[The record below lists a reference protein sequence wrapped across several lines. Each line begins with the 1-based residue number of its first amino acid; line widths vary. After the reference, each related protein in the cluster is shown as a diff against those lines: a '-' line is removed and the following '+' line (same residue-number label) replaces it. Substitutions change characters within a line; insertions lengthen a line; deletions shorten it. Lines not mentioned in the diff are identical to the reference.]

1 MQGNQGD
8 KLSVRFFLSV
18 GNKERETR
26 GEGREEGDRGKQ
38 SVTKKINGM
47 A

>member
-8 KLSVRFFLSV
+8 KLSVQLFSLLET
-18 GNKERETR
+18 KRETK
-26 GEGREEGDRGKQ
+26 GEGREKEGDRGKQ
-38 SVTKKINGM
+38 SVTKKINGK